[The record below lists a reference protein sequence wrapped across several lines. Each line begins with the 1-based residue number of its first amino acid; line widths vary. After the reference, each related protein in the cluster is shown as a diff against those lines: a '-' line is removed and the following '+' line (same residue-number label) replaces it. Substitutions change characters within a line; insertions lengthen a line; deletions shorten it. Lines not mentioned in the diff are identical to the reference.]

1 MTNATITEQYIL
13 DAMHQESQG
22 ERFPISFDDIWQAS
36 GYTNQ
41 RNAARFLTKRCDGLK
56 ENEHYLIVSKRSEVD
71 GAWVLTK
78 TIYLSLKAYRFF
90 LSKSNTQQG
99 DANLWY
105 LLEVE
110 DRYRENLERQL
121 AASAQPQVDLK
132 EFEAKIRKE
141 EFKRVAFDQLNNL
154 DKAYKLIKSLQEEN
168 DELKAK
174 KNEDTYGFAADCE
187 RLLKACENYQGRIEA
202 MEEDMSDYKRDAV
215 RLANVE
221 ESLAFNYFY
230 ISSLNGYMV
239 DIYDTVPSR
248 IPELAAK
255 LTILKK
261 HLDKTLAHSVDI
273 LGALSIDDETPR
285 CMKEREKLKKEFVRY
300 LDAI

>member
-13 DAMHQESQG
+13 DAMQQEKQG

-121 AASAQPQVDLK
+121 ATSAQPQVDLK
-132 EFEAKIRKE
+132 DFEAKIRHE
-141 EFKRVAFDQLNNL
+141 EQVKAHWDKLDAFCDSQRAIKALEHIIVGLKSKLN
-154 DKAYKLIKSLQEEN
+154 
-168 DELKAK
+168 AK
-174 KNEDTYGFAADCE
+174 PKDLSADCE

-300 LDAI
+300 LNAI